1 MSAAR
6 RESQEDPQSN
16 EGDVSFNLGEEAQGN
31 IASNEDNASLNVTQE
46 QDDEPLDTVTE
57 EAVDD
62 PLVPEGE
69 PSRPTSQEDR
79 KKRYVDALKDVC
91 QGMTIRGAAK
101 KYGISY
107 SALAVHVKN
116 KSKPPTKTGRQPFLS
131 EEDEAQLVEWC
142 LGMAKIG
149 CPQRKSSF
157 PLVVQSI
164 LKSKKKMVFPP
175 DNLPTPGWVYKFL
188 QRHPELSSRIPEHLG
203 HLRASVSYQGVMGFF

>member
-46 QDDEPLDTVTE
+46 QDDEPLNTVTE

-79 KKRYVDALKDVC
+79 KK
-91 QGMTIRGAAK
+91 GM
-101 KYGISY
+101 
-107 SALAVHVKN
+107 LM
-116 KSKPPTKTGRQPFLS
+116 L
-131 EEDEAQLVEWC
+131 
-142 LGMAKIG
+142 
-149 CPQRKSSF
+149 
-157 PLVVQSI
+157 
-164 LKSKKKMVFPP
+164 
-175 DNLPTPGWVYKFL
+175 
-188 QRHPELSSRIPEHLG
+188 
-203 HLRASVSYQGVMGFF
+203 